1 MSQSRVQNAQD
12 KHDTGLGRRNF
23 MSAGLFSGMA
33 LALSPNLR
41 ATLADPT
48 DAEPASVLPTPADSL
63 SLYMILLDRV
73 RGQILNPYFDLV
85 GCLSGEVKS
94 RYDHLREDVDKLE
107 RLVPQLRA
115 AQQPSNLKSFT
126 SVGQAAASFINN
138 LAREQIILKD
148 PGFAMVSFNPESLN
162 RMSVELESQRGSLTL
177 SPAAAALI
185 RTILAEIRDLQKPTE
200 DLDKTSSLLTDL
212 NNDLEGRGGSVG
224 KISAIRLEL
233 IAAINELVSDDL
245 SGRPPSLERHNSAKA
260 HIQTAIDSLKA
271 LDAYV
276 PPDSLKAYVGAA
288 HSTRCQ
294 PRVPSSADAKE
305 PTKGLRD
312 LLVGTVKWI
321 ESGGTLAGRGE
332 RADGDVFFLK
342 VSAGPRVTPD
352 WVARWYNARQILGEL
367 LPPATRT
374 RTWICLG
381 LIGPIL
387 VGFDAAQRVR
397 LIYDQIPNMMPGG
410 TFDHDDGKRQLAAQR
425 FANL

>member
-1 MSQSRVQNAQD
+1 MSQSRVQNDQD

-23 MSAGLFSGMA
+23 MSAGLFSGVT

-41 ATLADPT
+41 ASLADPT

-94 RYDHLREDVDKLE
+94 RYYQLREDVDKLE

-126 SVGQAAASFINN
+126 SVGQAAASFVNN
-138 LAREQIILKD
+138 LAREQIVLKD
-148 PGFAMVSFNPESLN
+148 PSFTMVSFSPDSLN
-162 RMSVELESQRGSLTL
+162 QVSVELESQRGSLTL

-200 DLDKTSSLLTDL
+200 DLDKTSTLLTDL

-224 KISAIRLEL
+224 KITTIRLEL
-233 IAAINELVSDDL
+233 VAAINELVADDL
-245 SGRPPSLERHNSAKA
+245 SGRPPSLERHNAAKA
-260 HIQTAIDSLKA
+260 HIQKAIDSLKA

-276 PPDSLKAYVGAA
+276 PPDSLQAYVGSA

-294 PRVPSSADAKE
+294 PRVMTGAAAKE

-321 ESGGTLAGRGE
+321 ESGGTLAGSGE
-332 RADGDVFFLK
+332 RAEGDVFYLK
-342 VSAGPRVTPD
+342 VSTRPQVTPD
-352 WVARWYNARQILGEL
+352 WIARWYNARQILGEL

-387 VGFDAAQRVR
+387 VGYSSSQRVD
-397 LIYDQIPNMMPGG
+397 LIYDQIPNMIPGG
-410 TFDHDDGKRQLAAQR
+410 SYDHDDGKRRLAAQR